1 MKNKFKLQTAIAAFA
16 FLLTA
21 CNGNG
26 NQSDASG
33 VFESDEVIV
42 SAEQAG
48 KILSFNV
55 NEGDVLEKGKNVGQ
69 IDVSNLQFQKAQI
82 ETTIQNLSNKTSNPE
97 PQLQLVKEQLAV
109 QQTNLKYLQQERD
122 RIGRLLKADA
132 ATQKQYDDMQA
143 KVDEMIRQM
152 AVTEQQIKLY
162 NSNYA
167 TQNKSILS
175 ERNPLRKSVEQV
187 DNQISKGQIINP
199 INGTVLNKFAMEG
212 EMAGAGKALYKI
224 ANLDTLTLRVY
235 IAESQLAAVKLGQEV
250 KVLVDKD
257 SKSYKTY
264 SGKISWISNK
274 SEFTPKTIQTKDERA
289 NLVYAMK
296 VRVPNDGYLKI
307 GMYGEIKF

>member
-1 MKNKFKLQTAIAAFA
+1 MNMKNKLTIAGAAFVL
-16 FLLTA
+16 LLTA

-82 ETTIQNLSNKTSNPE
+82 ETTIQNLVNKTSNPE

-143 KVDEMIRQM
+143 KVDELMKQM

-175 ERNPLRKSVEQV
+175 ERNPLQKSVAQV

-235 IAESQLAAVKLGQEV
+235 ITGSQLSSVKLGQEV

-257 SKSYKTY
+257 SKSYKPY
-264 SGKISWISNK
+264 SGRISWISNK